1 MRVGKSKASDYFIA
15 GIILIVLAAVI
26 WSLEYFVLD
35 RTINNIILLL
45 IPSVFG
51 LLSLAHFAVAANK
64 WYSSH

>member
-1 MRVGKSKASDYFIA
+1 VGKSKASDYFTA

-26 WSLEYFVLD
+26 WLLENFVLYG
-35 RTINNIILLL
+35 TIDNVILFV

-64 WYSSH
+64 WYSSS